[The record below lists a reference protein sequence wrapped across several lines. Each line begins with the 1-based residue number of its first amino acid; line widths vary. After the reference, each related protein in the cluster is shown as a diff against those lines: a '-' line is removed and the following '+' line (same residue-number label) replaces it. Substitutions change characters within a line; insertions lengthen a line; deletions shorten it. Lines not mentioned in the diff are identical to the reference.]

1 MTDSQADGPTRDPT
15 GPLAEMTDSQ
25 AGRPTRDPTEALAA
39 MTDSRAG
46 NPTRDPAGP
55 LVGSLAVLRRQAV
68 AATPHAAALLARVRR
83 ATMAATRPGLRAW
96 LRPSLRRRVGA
107 ALAIMSVIGF
117 VVVAGSVDTID
128 NLFLQQSDYGCGG
141 IESVF
146 PALPGPNSSPCY
158 YGGAGHVFGVTF
170 MVAVIALTVWSWWL
184 LAGWALGPLKA
195 TAETVRRLGPQNLG
209 QRIGLKTGDDQFKEL
224 ADAIDDALDRLAA
237 GYESQRRFAANASHE
252 LRTPLAVQRLL
263 TEVAMDDPDA
273 GRDLHRL
280 GTQLLRTNEHNEQ
293 LIEGMLTLAESD
305 RGLQGKVPVR
315 LDALVGRVIDQHEEQ
330 AARQQLTLR
339 RALAAATVSGDPVL
353 LERLIANLIA
363 NAIKYN
369 EPGGWVEIEVTQG
382 PDGLGGT
389 LAVRNT
395 GAPVPAEA
403 VPVMFEPF
411 RRLGGDRVRG
421 RGGVGL
427 GLAIVRSIVTAHQA
441 DLQARPRPDGGLE
454 IVIDVPGQ

>member
-1 MTDSQADGPTRDPT
+1 
-15 GPLAEMTDSQ
+15 MTDSQ
-25 AGRPTRDPTEALAA
+25 AGTATGPVTGLVARARYHAAGAAPYAAAALAA
-39 MTDSRAG
+39 
-46 NPTRDPAGP
+46 
-55 LVGSLAVLRRQAV
+55 
-68 AATPHAAALLARVRR
+68 VRR
-83 ATMAATRPGLRAW
+83 ATIAVARPALTAW
-96 LRPSLRRRVGA
+96 LRPSLRRRLA
-107 ALAIMSVIGF
+107 ASLALMSLTGF
-117 VVVAGSVDTID
+117 VVVAGSLLTID
-128 NLFLQQSDYGCGG
+128 NLFIHPGFDDCGG
-141 IESVF
+141 IQSAF
-146 PALPGPNSSPCY
+146 PALPAPADGACSYN
-158 YGGAGHVFGVTF
+158 GGADLFGVIF
-170 MVAVIALTVWSWWL
+170 MVVLIAVMVWGWWL

-209 QRIGLKTGDDQFKEL
+209 QRIGLTGGGDQFKEL

-273 GRDLHRL
+273 GQDLRRL
-280 GTQLLRTNEHNEQ
+280 GGQLLRTNEHNEQ

-315 LDALVGRVIDQHEEQ
+315 LDALAGTVIDQHEEQ
-330 AARQQLTLR
+330 AARHQLTLR
-339 RALAAATVSGDPVL
+339 RVLAAATITGDPVL
-353 LERLIANLIA
+353 LERLIVNLIE
-363 NAIKYN
+363 NAVKYN
-369 EPGGWVEIEVTQG
+369 EPGGWVEIEVSRG

-403 VPVMFEPF
+403 VPVLFEPF

-454 IVIDVPGQ
+454 ILIDLPSR

>member
-1 MTDSQADGPTRDPT
+1 
-15 GPLAEMTDSQ
+15 
-25 AGRPTRDPTEALAA
+25 
-39 MTDSRAG
+39 MTDSRASTATRY
-46 NPTRDPAGP
+46 PTGRLGR
-55 LVGSLAVLRRQAV
+55 LRRKAV
-68 AATPHAAALLARVRR
+68 AVTTHTVTATLVRVRQATRAAA
-83 ATMAATRPGLRAW
+83 RPTLSAW
-96 LRPSLRRRVGA
+96 LWPSLRRRVGA
-107 ALAIMSVIGF
+107 ALVIMSLTGF
-117 VVVAGSVDTID
+117 VVIAGILETID
-128 NLFLQQSDYGCGG
+128 NLFLHPGYFSCYGIQSV
-141 IESVF
+141 I
-146 PALPGPNSSPCY
+146 PALPAQEGCSYN
-158 YGGAGHVFGVTF
+158 AVVTVYSLII
-170 MVAVIALTVWSWWL
+170 MPVVIALTVWGCWL
-184 LAGWALGPLKA
+184 LAGWALSPLKA

-209 QRIGLKTGDDQFKEL
+209 QRIGLASGEDQFKEL

-263 TEVAMDDPDA
+263 TEVALDDPDA
-273 GRDLHRL
+273 GQDLRRL
-280 GTQLLRTNEHNEQ
+280 GSQLLRTNEHNEQ

-315 LDALVGRVIDQHEEQ
+315 LDALAGRVIDQHEEQ
-330 AARQQLTLR
+330 AARHQLTLR
-339 RALAAATVSGDPVL
+339 RALAAATISGDPVL
-353 LERLIANLIA
+353 LERLIVNLIG

-369 EPGGWVEIEVTQG
+369 EPGGWVAIEVTQG

-403 VPVMFEPF
+403 VPVLFEPF

-441 DLQARPRPDGGLE
+441 DLQACPRPDGGLE
-454 IVIDVPGQ
+454 IVIDVPSK